1 MTAPA
6 LIGELRHRLTLE
18 RSSQDAAGE
27 TVWTAVD
34 TVFAALAPL
43 GGSETAAGGA
53 VAGVARFRIEMRFRA
68 DVTSRDRLR
77 LGDRVFRIL
86 ATHDLD
92 ERRRRLVVHAEEEG
106 R

>member
-1 MTAPA
+1 MTAPVPV
-6 LIGELRHRLTLE
+6 GELRHRLTLE
-18 RSSQDAAGE
+18 RATQDAAGE

-43 GGSETAAGGA
+43 GGGEAEAGGA
-53 VAGVARFRIEMRFRA
+53 LAGVARHRIEMRFRA

-92 ERRRRLVVHAEEEG
+92 ERRRRLVVHAEEDG

>member
-1 MTAPA
+1 MSAPVP
-6 LIGELRHRLTLE
+6 LGELRHRLALE
-18 RSSQDAAGE
+18 RASQDAAGE

-34 TVFAALAPL
+34 TVFAALSPL
-43 GGSETAAGGA
+43 GGSETEAGGA
-53 VAGVARFRIEMRFRA
+53 VAGVARLRIEMRFRA

-92 ERRRRLVVHAEEEG
+92 ERRRRLVVDVEEDG